1 MSDIET
7 EMNKYATLIQNE
19 CSTISNTFNKLS
31 ELYKQMNTLLKKKRN
46 SSEEIFQEEKEKEN
60 LYNLKKIN
68 NDLDINNINKKLNEN
83 KEDKNKEISKT
94 INLSENDKIKNSQR
108 GFTTKTFNENSET
121 ILKRGLIKSKIQNQL
136 KYDGVEGKMIN
147 GFKILV
153 IFGDYEYYFGPYKS
167 KNFAV
172 DLKNVILNKLDQ
184 VSNKW
189 GNCRK
194 LTQEQQDSLSNI
206 FKEIEIVVDEFF
218 NKENNNIQSI
228 NNSETNINETNLEN
242 NSNKNEKIEKKN
254 LEEEKQEKVS
264 INNEIKDINQNVN
277 INNILKEKEEKNEE
291 KQNNENKTKIN
302 EEKNG
307 KISPSKSVQPKSK
320 KIFNKNI
327 IKNNINN
334 SINNIK
340 EKISPLNSN
349 NIIQESNE
357 KSIKKELNILNYLND
372 EDYENDNQNQL
383 KKNN

>member
-228 NNSETNINETNLEN
+228 NNSETNIDETNLEN

>member
-1 MSDIET
+1 MSEIEN
-7 EMNKYATLIQNE
+7 EMNKYASLIQKE
-19 CSTISNTFNKLS
+19 CLTISNTFNKLS
-31 ELYKQMNTLLKKKRN
+31 ELYKQMNGFLKKKRKN
-46 SSEEIFQEEKEKEN
+46 SDEILQKEKEKEN
-60 LYNLKKIN
+60 VYDIIKIN
-68 NDLDINNINKKLNEN
+68 NDLNDKIIEN
-83 KEDKNKEISKT
+83 KEDNNNEINKTTNI
-94 INLSENDKIKNSQR
+94 SENDIIKNSQR
-108 GFTTKTFNENSET
+108 GFTKRTFNENSET
-121 ILKRGLIKSKIQNQL
+121 ILKRGLIKSKILNQL

-167 KNFAV
+167 KNFAF
-172 DLKNVILNKLDQ
+172 DLKNIILNKLDQ

-228 NNSETNINETNLEN
+228 NNSETNIDETNLEN

>member
-228 NNSETNINETNLEN
+228 NNSETNIDETNLEN

-372 EDYENDNQNQL
+372 EEYENDNQNQL